1 MGRIWQY
8 IKRAVHFI
16 RYGQPVKIEQRVVA
30 NIVNLN
36 PNELLKGKTVL
47 ITGGTSGIGYA
58 IARAMIN
65 AGAEVVITSRS
76 AERAKFSAEKL
87 QIECNKN
94 SMIHGYEMD
103 VRDISK
109 FDNSIIEILS
119 LLSTHRIDVLVNN
132 AGIGGGDISTTSEEE
147 YDTVMNTNL
156 KSSFF
161 LSRIVAK
168 QMIENEIKG
177 HILNI
182 ASSSSLRPANSA
194 YILSKWGIRALTEG
208 LARGLIKYGIVVNG
222 LAPGST
228 ATPMLKRDNNNL
240 YRPDNLIKRFITVEE
255 IANMAVILVSNLS
268 QTIVGDIVYMT
279 GGSGNITNDD
289 FNYEF
294 HF

>member
-1 MGRIWQY
+1 MVRIWQY
-8 IKRAVHFI
+8 IKRTVHFI

-30 NIVNLN
+30 NIINLS
-36 PNELLKGKTVL
+36 PNDLLKGKTVL

-76 AERAKFSAEKL
+76 AERAKLSAEKL

-94 SMIHGYEMD
+94 NMIHGYGMD
-103 VRDISK
+103 ARNISK

-119 LLSTHRIDVLVNN
+119 LFSTHRIDVLVNN
-132 AGIGGGDISTTSEEE
+132 AGIGGGDISTASEEE
-147 YDTVMNTNL
+147 YDEVMNTNL

-168 QMIENEIKG
+168 QMIENGIKG

-208 LARGLIKYGIVVNG
+208 LARGLIKHGIVVNG

-228 ATPMLKRDNNNL
+228 ATPMLKTDNNNL

-255 IANMAVILVSNLS
+255 VANMAVILVSNLS

-289 FNYEF
+289 FNYDF

>member
-1 MGRIWQY
+1 MTRILQY
-8 IKRAVHFI
+8 IKRAIHFI
-16 RYGQPVKIEQRVVA
+16 RFGQPVNVEHRVVA
-30 NIVNLN
+30 NIVNLS
-36 PNELLKGKTVL
+36 PSDLLKGKSVL
-47 ITGGTSGIGYA
+47 VTGGTSGIGYA
-58 IARAMIN
+58 IAKAMLN

-76 AERAKFSAEKL
+76 AERARSAAEKL
-87 QIECNKN
+87 QIECNGNKLVY
-94 SMIHGYEMD
+94 GYGMD
-103 VRDISK
+103 AQNVSG
-109 FDNSIIEILS
+109 FENSIIEILS
-119 LLSTHRIDVLVNN
+119 LFSFHRIDILINN
-132 AGIGGGDISTTSEEE
+132 AGIGGGDISSTTEGE
-147 YDTVMNTNL
+147 YEAVMNTNL

-168 QMIENEIKG
+168 HMIEKGIKG
-177 HILNI
+177 NILNI

-228 ATPMLKRDNNNL
+228 ATPMLKADNNNL

-255 IANMAVILVSNLS
+255 IANMAVILVSKLS

-289 FNYEF
+289 FNYDF

>member
-1 MGRIWQY
+1 MVRIWQY
-8 IKRAVHFI
+8 IKRTVHFI

-30 NIVNLN
+30 NIVNLS
-36 PNELLKGKTVL
+36 PNDLLKGKTVL

-76 AERAKFSAEKL
+76 AERAKLSAEKL

-94 SMIHGYEMD
+94 NMIHGYGMD
-103 VRDISK
+103 ARDISK

-132 AGIGGGDISTTSEEE
+132 AGIGGGDISTASEDE
-147 YDTVMNTNL
+147 YDEVMNTNL

-168 QMIENEIKG
+168 QMIENGIKG

-208 LARGLIKYGIVVNG
+208 LARGLIKHGIVVNG

-228 ATPMLKRDNNNL
+228 ATPMLKTNNNNL

-255 IANMAVILVSNLS
+255 VANMAVILVSNLS

-289 FNYEF
+289 FNYDF

>member
-1 MGRIWQY
+1 MVRIWQY
-8 IKRAVHFI
+8 IKRTVHFI
-16 RYGQPVKIEQRVVA
+16 RFGQPVKIEQRVVA
-30 NIVNLN
+30 NIVNLS
-36 PNELLKGKTVL
+36 PNDLLKGKTVL

-87 QIECNKN
+87 QIECNN
-94 SMIHGYEMD
+94 NNMIHGYGMD
-103 VRDISK
+103 ARDISK
-109 FDNSIIEILS
+109 FDNSILEIMS
-119 LLSTHRIDVLVNN
+119 LFSTHRIDVLVNN
-132 AGIGGGDISTTSEEE
+132 AGIGGGDISTASEEE
-147 YDTVMNTNL
+147 YDEVMNTNL

-168 QMIENEIKG
+168 QMIENGIKG

-208 LARGLIKYGIVVNG
+208 LARGLIKHGIVVNG

-228 ATPMLKRDNNNL
+228 ATPMLKTDNNNL

-255 IANMAVILVSNLS
+255 VANMAVILVSNLS

-289 FNYEF
+289 FNYDF